1 MFMVFMFMFYV
12 LIFMFVRAFLL
23 LTIYYSYPTN
33 APIYIKIPDYIT
45 DAPKC
50 FGASAPSW
58 GSADVAFAQV
68 IKC

>member
-50 FGASAPSW
+50 FGASAPS
-58 GSADVAFAQV
+58 
-68 IKC
+68 